1 MKKILIIEDIHES
14 GIKLLEDKKDYTFEI
29 IDNLDPA
36 FIKKKIDDCD
46 AIALRTFELSADLI
60 NSAKK
65 LKIIS
70 RHGVGYDN
78 VDLDAV
84 IKKNVTLAITATAN
98 AVAVTEHVFFM
109 MLNISRGFDMY
120 NKTVKSGEFSKR
132 DKLPKT
138 IELWNKKILIVGF
151 GRIGKNLIKKCLGFE
166 MKVFVYDPFV
176 DESTI
181 NSLGGKKV
189 NDLNLIIQDMDYVS
203 IHTPLNNKTKNLI
216 NINNLK
222 RMKKTAIII
231 NTSRGGIINEL
242 DLEEALNKNYIFG
255 AGIDVFEK
263 EPPDINNPLLKNKK
277 MFLSPHTAP
286 FTKECME
293 RMGKETIQNII
304 DFFEKKLNKSMIV
317 KL

>member
-1 MKKILIIEDIHES
+1 MKKILIIEDIHAS

-36 FIKKKIDDCD
+36 FIKKKIEDCD

-151 GRIGKNLIKKCLGFE
+151 GRIGKNLIKRCLGFE
-166 MKVFVYDPFV
+166 MKVFVYDPFI
-176 DESTI
+176 DDSTI

-293 RMGKETIQNII
+293 RMAKETIQNII
-304 DFFEKKLNKSMIV
+304 DFFERKLDKSMIV

>member
-1 MKKILIIEDIHES
+1 M
-14 GIKLLEDKKDYTFEI
+14 
-29 IDNLDPA
+29 
-36 FIKKKIDDCD
+36 
-46 AIALRTFELSADLI
+46 
-60 NSAKK
+60 
-65 LKIIS
+65 KIIS

>member
-29 IDNLDPA
+29 IDNLDPS
-36 FIKKKIDDCD
+36 FIKKKIEDCD

-151 GRIGKNLIKKCLGFE
+151 GRIGKNLIKRCLGFE

-263 EPPDINNPLLKNKK
+263 EPPDINNHL
-277 MFLSPHTAP
+277 F
-286 FTKECME
+286 KE
-293 RMGKETIQNII
+293 
-304 DFFEKKLNKSMIV
+304 
-317 KL
+317 